1 MSEAQAIAHNEVTK
15 DTGIGG
21 GSAAIFVSALTL
33 ICYLRWR
40 RRKSKSVMQKVEKS
54 NKVNAER
61 GETPESSAQNGS
73 TKMLPVDAAAHDA
86 KIEDAILH
94 IPEDVNEEA
103 ENATGKKEVV
113 KVQGKKCEEKCVFLF
128 FFIFMG
134 CFPFFGGMYLLVQ
147 AILFSTDA
155 YVCGC
160 GCSSDGKSI
169 PLPPA

>member
-21 GSAAIFVSALTL
+21 GSASILFSALTL

-40 RRKSKSVMQKVEKS
+40 RRKSKSVMQKVENS

-86 KIEDAILH
+86 TIEDAILH

-103 ENATGKKEVV
+103 ENATGKKEVE
-113 KVQGKKCEEKCVFLF
+113 KVQGKKCEEKFVFLF
-128 FFIFMG
+128 FFIFVF

-160 GCSSDGKSI
+160 GC
-169 PLPPA
+169 